1 MNNEFDDFGNA
12 IDNIEV
18 DRKRNLFKINQLKI
32 EHFHLNSGDIDA
44 GMPISTSV
52 ELNCIYNFEKEKL
65 EWIKTISHTYSSLN
79 SSLEYTTDTYDQN
92 IENPNQLIE
101 KLEKYDLRDLKNNYF
116 TEDNPD
122 RFTHWELTYNHYFK
136 IVGTYDQNVTEFE
149 KISDILNFKEII
161 SAENRKVQNK
171 LREFEY
177 IVDVENI

>member
-1 MNNEFDDFGNA
+1 M
-12 IDNIEV
+12 
-18 DRKRNLFKINQLKI
+18 
-32 EHFHLNSGDIDA
+32 
-44 GMPISTSV
+44 
-52 ELNCIYNFEKEKL
+52 
-65 EWIKTISHTYSSLN
+65 
-79 SSLEYTTDTYDQN
+79 EYTTDTYDQN

-136 IVGTYDQNVTEFE
+136 IVGTYDQNVAEFE